1 MISFKLLK
9 ERKLPILFADPLT
22 AVYFVFMVSGT
33 YYILK
38 ITEDLK
44 ELLLCELYISVSTVL
59 EV

>member
-9 ERKLPILFADPLT
+9 ERKLPILFTDPLT

-33 YYILK
+33 CYILK
-38 ITEDLK
+38 ITEDLA